1 MSDNQSATASEELDA
16 AIDRAVRRMVR
27 IDPPAGLGRR
37 VQERLTAPAGRR
49 SVSTRYLT
57 VAAIMAMLVI
67 AVGLLR
73 PGTPR
78 EAALRGN
85 GSAASVDARQQSSQA
100 KGPIQ
105 APETLAPT
113 RPVPEN
119 AAPHFEARLPSRVTR
134 APHAPR
140 RLHSEVIPMPEV
152 GNVFGEAA
160 NTVAGATVTGR
171 DERGNPDPAVENRIE
186 ITLLSI
192 PPLGVEQIRITEIPA
207 GRQGR

>member
-1 MSDNQSATASEELDA
+1 MSDNQSATASQELDA

-49 SVSTRYLT
+49 SVSTRYTT

-78 EAALRGN
+78 DAALRGN

-105 APETLAPT
+105 APETLAAPT
-113 RPVPEN
+113 TPVSEN

-171 DERGNPDPAVENRIE
+171 DEGGNPDTAVENRIE

-192 PPLGVEQIRITEIPA
+192 PPLEVEQIRITEIPA
-207 GRQGR
+207 GR